1 MKMNGRKTGKARVAP
16 KLKRQTLTQGVEER
30 LRSEIIEGL
39 HEPGAMLSEPVLSA
53 EMGVSRSPV
62 REALLI
68 LERDGMVEFD
78 DRGRT
83 RVCSM
88 TAADFEDLYLLR
100 LSVEPLVA
108 VHAAAQATEAD
119 FAALEANIA
128 AMEKSKSVAEISQLD
143 IEFHT
148 LIVETSGRPRLIAAW
163 RSLRPSLEL
172 WLAALHRKHEH
183 ITGRVREIT
192 IESHRELIDTLRAGN
207 REAIRTLMQ
216 THIEGWYQWL
226 PEMDDLV

>member
-1 MKMNGRKTGKARVAP
+1 MKTNGRTAGKSLATP
-16 KLKRQTLTQGVEER
+16 KLKRQTLTQGVEQR
-30 LRSEIIEGL
+30 LRSEIIQGL

-88 TAADFEDLYLLR
+88 TATDFEDLYLLR
-100 LSVEPLVA
+100 LAIEPMVA
-108 VHAAAQATEAD
+108 VHAAAQAKAVD
-119 FAALEANIA
+119 YANLEANIV

-148 LIVETSGRPRLIAAW
+148 FIVESSHRPRLIAAW

-183 ITGRVREIT
+183 LTGRVREIT
-192 IESHRELIDTLRAGN
+192 IESHTELIETFRAGN
-207 REAIRTLMQ
+207 SESIRDLMQ
-216 THIEGWYQWL
+216 THIEGWYKWL

>member
-1 MKMNGRKTGKARVAP
+1 MKTNRRAAGKSPVAM

-30 LRSEIIEGL
+30 LRSEIIQGL
-39 HEPGAMLSEPVLSA
+39 HEPGVTLSEPVLSA

-108 VHAAAQATEAD
+108 VHAAAQATDAD
-119 FAALEANIA
+119 FAALEDNIA
-128 AMEKSKSVAEISQLD
+128 TMGKSKSVAQISQLD

-148 LIVETSGRPRLIAAW
+148 LIVEASDRPRLKAAW

-192 IESHRELIDTLRAGN
+192 IEGHIDLVNTLRTGKS
-207 REAIRTLMQ
+207 ESIRNLMQ